1 MEKFSSV
8 FREYETVTL
17 ARNGLADIVKN
28 LQSVF
33 CRYSPY
39 QSIKY
44 TFGFWKYFS
53 CYACKHPLFLFQQ
66 WLDYLIVLL
75 TCSCDL
81 CNQRQ
86 FNIFRTNFFFFFEKS
101 KIFQISWNMCWRISG
116 RNRWLNRKLICI
128 KLKFVLKWSNISI
141 INDSKTPPQLLSV
154 FVYLKKKGTT

>member
-1 MEKFSSV
+1 M
-8 FREYETVTL
+8 VTL
-17 ARNGLADIVKN
+17 ARNGLADFVKN

-33 CRYSPY
+33 CRCSPY
-39 QSIKY
+39 QSFKY

-53 CYACKHPLFLFQQ
+53 CYACKHLFQQ

-75 TCSCDL
+75 TCSCDF

-86 FNIFRTNFFFFFEKS
+86 FNIFRTIFFFEKL
-101 KIFQISWNMCWRISG
+101 KIFQISWNMCWWISG
-116 RNRWLNRKLICI
+116 RNRVLNPKLICI

-141 INDSKTPPQLLSV
+141 VNDSKTPLPQLLNV

>member
-66 WLDYLIVLL
+66 WLDYLIMLL
-75 TCSCDL
+75 TCSCGL

-86 FNIFRTNFFFFFEKS
+86 FNIFRTIFFLLK
-101 KIFQISWNMCWRISG
+101 NWRFPRFPETCVG
-116 RNRWLNRKLICI
+116 GLVAETGLNPKLICI

-141 INDSKTPPQLLSV
+141 IKDSKTPLPQVLSV